1 MNYKFSW
8 FCSWIQLI
16 FYLNKLTLAHFLTM
30 KTKFSWFFSQSF
42 SKRDFSI
49 FQREFFAL
57 SSGLGVGPKFMFYWW
72 IFGVVLDAVLAAC
85 LKKMEGGIENNV
97 RRART
102 TESYAICLLT
112 YVRSNKE
119 ILSTLENYSRLYNR
133 HATLHT
139 NVSKHTH
146 TVYTVGSFQT
156 LLGRSNSGSIIV
168 KRHRKWTHVWLFRH
182 KTASFFS
189 SKVNSENYTVG
200 KNLANWD
207 KENMYFYHKYWIF
220 SQKKV

>member
-1 MNYKFSW
+1 MKNLADFSAN
-8 FCSWIQLI
+8 L
-16 FYLNKLTLAHFLTM
+16 
-30 KTKFSWFFSQSF
+30 QSF

-146 TVYTVGSFQT
+146 TYSIHSRVISNATWAVKFRVDNSQATPQMDTCVTIPTQNSFIFQQQ
-156 LLGRSNSGSIIV
+156 
-168 KRHRKWTHVWLFRH
+168 
-182 KTASFFS
+182 
-189 SKVNSENYTVG
+189 SK
-200 KNLANWD
+200 
-207 KENMYFYHKYWIF
+207 
-220 SQKKV
+220 